1 MTDLPD
7 TNPDAQDMA
16 EVFDEDTTN
25 TELQQLMGP
34 DSAEQAEDMVDNY
47 DVTTAIGDSDDDD
60 ALIAEDLDDD
70 EIIALAKAEGDDD
83 DDDLEDDEAA
93 ERDPER
99 LYREGDLDGIEDVGS
114 DDADVVDNID
124 APAATDTP
132 LVYAGD
138 MATAA
143 HARSAAQPF
152 ESKTL
157 SDADLAALDNRKT

>member
-1 MTDLPD
+1 VTDLPD

-70 EIIALAKAEGDDD
+70 EIIALAEGDD
-83 DDDLEDDEAA
+83 DDDLEDDETA

-99 LYREGDLDGIEDVGS
+99 LYHEGDLDRIEDMGP
-114 DDADVVDNID
+114 DDADLVDNID
-124 APAATDTP
+124 TPGATDAP

-138 MATAA
+138 MTTAA

-157 SDADLAALDNRKT
+157 SDTDLAALDYRKT